1 LHRHAEKQ
9 SRAKNGRSRNCE
21 CPEETLHFY
30 DSWVLQSANMPS
42 AIMTVTGRKSKP
54 DAAFRV
60 SSILPEYAVWGH
72 TLKLQLDNESE
83 VGGAVVDDE
92 F

>member
-1 LHRHAEKQ
+1 
-9 SRAKNGRSRNCE
+9 
-21 CPEETLHFY
+21 
-30 DSWVLQSANMPS
+30 MPS